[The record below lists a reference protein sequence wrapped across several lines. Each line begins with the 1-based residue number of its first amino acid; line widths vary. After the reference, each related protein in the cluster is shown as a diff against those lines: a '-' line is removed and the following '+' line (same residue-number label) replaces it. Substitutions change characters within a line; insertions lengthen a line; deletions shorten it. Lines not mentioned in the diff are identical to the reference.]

1 MKIELKGLS
10 KSFGSVQVLKKCNL
24 SLESGE
30 LICLV
35 GSNGAGKTTLL
46 RIISGLLGADRGQL
60 FVDGEEWLLNSSEWR
75 RKCALV
81 AHKTFLYQNLTGL
94 ENLRFFSRLYQID
107 MSDAELKEKLAE
119 VGLAK
124 AGGRQ
129 VRTYSRGMQ
138 QRLTI
143 ARAILSRSDLLI
155 LDEAFTGLDKEGSE
169 LLNRI
174 LLSCKAEGTAI
185 LMTSHDPGLA
195 YRISDAFVKL
205 NKSVLTEKIATK
217 EMQWSEI
224 EGLLFPE
231 SKVEEAR
238 S

>member
-10 KSFGSVQVLKKCNL
+10 KSFGSVQVLKKCDL

-46 RIISGLLGADRGQL
+46 RIISGLLGADKGHF
-60 FVDGEEWLLNSSEWR
+60 FVNGEEWLLNSSDWR

-94 ENLRFFSRLYQID
+94 ENLRFFSRLYEID
-107 MSDAELKEKLAE
+107 LSVAELEGILAE

-143 ARAILSRSDLLI
+143 ARALLSRSELLI
-155 LDEAFTGLDKEGSE
+155 LDEAYTGLDKEGSE
-169 LLNRI
+169 LLSRI
-174 LLSCKAEGTAI
+174 LLSCKEEGTAI
-185 LMTSHDPGLA
+185 LMTSHDPALA
-195 YRISDAFVKL
+195 FGISDAFVKL
-205 NKSVLTEKIATK
+205 NKGTLSEKIGTK
-217 EMQWSEI
+217 EKQWFEV

-231 SKVEEAR
+231 SKVEESR

>member
-10 KSFGSVQVLKKCNL
+10 KSFGLAQVLRKCDL

-35 GSNGAGKTTLL
+35 GSNGAGKTTFL
-46 RIISGLLGADRGQL
+46 RIMSGLLGADRGHL
-60 FVDGEEWLLNSSEWR
+60 FVNGEEWLLSSSDWR

-94 ENLRFFSRLYQID
+94 ENLRFFSRLYQL
-107 MSDAELKEKLAE
+107 SYTDAELKEKLAE

-143 ARAILSRSDLLI
+143 ARALLSHSELLI
-155 LDEAFTGLDKEGSE
+155 LDEAYTGLDKDGSE
-169 LLNRI
+169 LLSRI
-174 LLSCKAEGTAI
+174 LLSCKEKGTAI
-185 LMTSHDPGLA
+185 LMTSHDPAVAFG
-195 YRISDAFVKL
+195 ISDAFIKL
-205 NKSVLTEKIATK
+205 NKGVLSEKITTK
-217 EMQWSEI
+217 GKQWFEI
-224 EGLLFPE
+224 ESLLFPE
-231 SKVEEAR
+231 SIGEGER
-238 S
+238 R

>member
-10 KSFGSVQVLKKCNL
+10 KSFGSVQVLRKCNL

-35 GSNGAGKTTLL
+35 GNNGAGKTTFL
-46 RIISGLLGADRGQL
+46 RIISGLLGADHGHL
-60 FVDGEEWLLNSSEWR
+60 FVNGEEWLLNSSEWR

-94 ENLRFFSRLYQID
+94 ENLRFFSRLYEVD
-107 MSDAELKEKLAE
+107 LPDAEIKEKLAE

-195 YRISDAFVKL
+195 FGISDAFVKL
-205 NKSVLTEKIATK
+205 NKGVLTEKIATK
-217 EMQWSEI
+217 DKQWFEV

-231 SKVEEAR
+231 SKVDEAR

>member
-10 KSFGSVQVLKKCNL
+10 KAFGSVQVLKNCDL

-35 GSNGAGKTTLL
+35 GNNGAGKTTFL
-46 RIISGLLGADRGQL
+46 RIMSGLLGADRGQL
-60 FVDGEEWLLNSSEWR
+60 FVDGEEWFLNSSDWR

-94 ENLRFFSRLYQID
+94 ENLRFFSRLYEINL
-107 MSDAELKEKLAE
+107 SEAELKEKLAE

-143 ARAILSRSDLLI
+143 ARAILSHSELLI
-155 LDEAFTGLDKEGSE
+155 LDEAFTGLDKDGSE
-169 LLNRI
+169 LLNKI

-195 YRISDAFVKL
+195 FGISDAFVKL
-205 NKSVLTEKIATK
+205 NRGLLTEKIATK
-217 EMQWSEI
+217 DMQWSEI
-224 EGLLFPE
+224 EDLLFPE
-231 SKVEEAR
+231 SKGEEER
-238 S
+238 T

>member
-10 KSFGSVQVLKKCNL
+10 KSFGSVQVLRKCNL

-35 GSNGAGKTTLL
+35 GNNGAGKTTFL
-46 RIISGLLGADRGQL
+46 RIVSGLLGADRGHL
-60 FVDGEEWLLNSSEWR
+60 FVNGVEWMLNSSDWR
-75 RKCALV
+75 KKCAMV

-94 ENLRFFSRLYQID
+94 ENLRFFSRLYEND
-107 MSDAELKEKLAE
+107 LSDAKLKEKLAE

-143 ARAILSRSDLLI
+143 ARALLSSSDLLI
-155 LDEAFTGLDKEGSE
+155 LDEAFTGLDKDGSE

-174 LLSCKAEGTAI
+174 LLSCKADGNAI

-195 YRISDAFVKL
+195 FEISDAFVKL
-205 NKSVLTEKIATK
+205 NKGVLTEKMSTK
-217 EMQWSEI
+217 EKQWSEI

-231 SKVEEAR
+231 SIVEEAR

>member
-10 KSFGSVQVLKKCNL
+10 KSFGSVQVLKNCDL

-30 LICLV
+30 LVCLV
-35 GSNGAGKTTLL
+35 GNNGAGKTTFL
-46 RIISGLLGADRGQL
+46 RIMSGLLGADRGQL
-60 FVDGEEWLLNSSEWR
+60 FVNGDEWMLNSSDWR

-107 MSDAELKEKLAE
+107 LSDKELKEKLAE

-143 ARAILSRSDLLI
+143 ARALLSSSELLI
-155 LDEAFTGLDKEGSE
+155 LDEAFTGLDKDGSE

-174 LLSCKAEGTAI
+174 LLACKAEGTAI

-195 YRISDAFVKL
+195 FGISDAFVKL
-205 NKSVLTEKIATK
+205 NRGTLTEKIATK
-217 EMQWSEI
+217 DKQWLEI

-231 SKVEEAR
+231 SKGEEAR
-238 S
+238 A